1 MCKKMEKTED
11 IEIEELLAGG
21 RQLEEIANAM
31 REIESMRLDYNVR
44 SKITTALK
52 EKENRVMKYLDL
64 WEEQG
69 KGSESKC

>member
-1 MCKKMEKTED
+1 MEKSEERTED
-11 IEIEELLAGG
+11 VDIEKLLAGG

-52 EKENRVMKYLDL
+52 EKENRVIVYLHL
-64 WEEQG
+64 GKEKS
-69 KGSESKC
+69 KGSE